1 MKNVV
6 KNLPEYAKDYPYWVC
21 TEDEKHNLWFYGAW
35 NDRNTANSIAEKL
48 NRGCVIENNQ
58 FLLARI

>member
-48 NRGCVIENNQ
+48 NRGCVIENN
-58 FLLARI
+58 